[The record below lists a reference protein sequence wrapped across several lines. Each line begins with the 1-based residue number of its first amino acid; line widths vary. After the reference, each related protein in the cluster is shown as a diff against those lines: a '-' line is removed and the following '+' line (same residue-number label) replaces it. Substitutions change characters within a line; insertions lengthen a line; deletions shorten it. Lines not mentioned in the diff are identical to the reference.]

1 MALEIEAIQ
10 ERKVA
15 LEGDLSKLRDTIAQL
30 DAKRQELVN
39 NLNALHGAVQQCD
52 QFLVDIAKQEEEPKT
67 KKEKRKHLKNICLNI
82 QDIFLDNGWIKIQ
95 FLQLLMQ

>member
-15 LEGDLSKLRDTIAQL
+15 LEGDLTKLRDTIAQL

-39 NLNALHGAVQQCD
+39 NLNALSGAVQQCD
-52 QFLVDIAKQEEEPKT
+52 QFLVDIAEQEEEPKT
-67 KKEKRKHLKNICLNI
+67 KKKHENI
-82 QDIFLDNGWIKIQ
+82 
-95 FLQLLMQ
+95 

>member
-15 LEGDLSKLRDTIAQL
+15 LEGDLTKLRDTISQL

-39 NLNALHGAVQQCD
+39 NLNALSGAVQQCD
-52 QFLVDIAKQEEEPKT
+52 QFLVDIAEQEEEPKT
-67 KKEKRKHLKNICLNI
+67 KKEK
-82 QDIFLDNGWIKIQ
+82 
-95 FLQLLMQ
+95 

>member
-15 LEGDLSKLRDTIAQL
+15 LEGDLTKLRDTISQL

-39 NLNALHGAVQQCD
+39 NLNALSGAVQQCD
-52 QFLVDIAKQEEEPKT
+52 QFLVDIAEQEEPKT
-67 KKEKRKHLKNICLNI
+67 KKKHENI
-82 QDIFLDNGWIKIQ
+82 
-95 FLQLLMQ
+95 